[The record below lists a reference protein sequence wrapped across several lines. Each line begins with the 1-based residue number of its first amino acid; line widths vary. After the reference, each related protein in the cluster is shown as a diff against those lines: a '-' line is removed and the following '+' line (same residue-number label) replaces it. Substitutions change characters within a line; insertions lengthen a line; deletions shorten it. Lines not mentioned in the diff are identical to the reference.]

1 MQGRPP
7 ARFLSQSIRH
17 QCNWRETLRICAW
30 RPGNDIQR
38 LRQTG
43 ATTHSLLKRASHVS
57 CEHFPFHYA
66 GDLHAPRSRPRELR
80 SNGGLR
86 RNVRHRFCRNRLACW
101 FFLPGDSLLFTA
113 GFLASQGYLDISL
126 LLLVCFIAAVVG
138 GATGYAI
145 GRNYGRRLFEREDSK
160 LFRKEYLLRAEQ
172 FFVKHGGKAVI
183 LARFIP
189 IVRTFV
195 PVVSGMGAMEYRRFA
210 IFNVVGALLW
220 AVGVTLAGYFLG
232 TTIPNIDRYLLPI
245 IFLILLAS
253 VLPPAIHVWR
263 ENGDQIKA
271 FARLKL
277 DERKARP

>member
-1 MQGRPP
+1 MLPGVDLES
-7 ARFLSQSIRH
+7 FIRTVGYVGMFGIIFA
-17 QCNWRETLRICAW
+17 ET
-30 RPGNDIQR
+30 G
-38 LRQTG
+38 
-43 ATTHSLLKRASHVS
+43 LLV
-57 CEHFPFHYA
+57 
-66 GDLHAPRSRPRELR
+66 G
-80 SNGGLR
+80 
-86 RNVRHRFCRNRLACW
+86 

-126 LLLVCFIAAVVG
+126 LLFVCFIAAVVG
-138 GATGYAI
+138 DATGYAI

-189 IVRTFV
+189 IVRTF
-195 PVVSGMGAMEYRRFA
+195 VSGMGAMEYRRFA

>member
-1 MQGRPP
+1 MLPGVDLES
-7 ARFLSQSIRH
+7 FIRTVGYVGMFAIIFA
-17 QCNWRETLRICAW
+17 ET
-30 RPGNDIQR
+30 G
-38 LRQTG
+38 
-43 ATTHSLLKRASHVS
+43 LLV
-57 CEHFPFHYA
+57 
-66 GDLHAPRSRPRELR
+66 G
-80 SNGGLR
+80 
-86 RNVRHRFCRNRLACW
+86 

-126 LLLVCFIAAVVG
+126 LLVVCFVAAVVG
-138 GATGYAI
+138 DATGYAI
-145 GRNYGRRLFEREDSK
+145 GRNYGRKLFEREDSK

-210 IFNVVGALLW
+210 FFNVTGALLW

-245 IFLILLAS
+245 IFLILVVS
-253 VLPPAIHVWR
+253 ILPPVIHIWR

-271 FARLKL
+271 FVQTKL
-277 DERKARP
+277 EERKARS

>member
-1 MQGRPP
+1 M
-7 ARFLSQSIRH
+7 
-17 QCNWRETLRICAW
+17 
-30 RPGNDIQR
+30 
-38 LRQTG
+38 
-43 ATTHSLLKRASHVS
+43 
-57 CEHFPFHYA
+57 
-66 GDLHAPRSRPRELR
+66 
-80 SNGGLR
+80 
-86 RNVRHRFCRNRLACW
+86 
-101 FFLPGDSLLFTA
+101 LFTA

-138 GATGYAI
+138 DATGYAI

>member
-1 MQGRPP
+1 MLPGVDLES
-7 ARFLSQSIRH
+7 FIRTVGYVGMFGIIFA
-17 QCNWRETLRICAW
+17 ET
-30 RPGNDIQR
+30 G
-38 LRQTG
+38 
-43 ATTHSLLKRASHVS
+43 LLV
-57 CEHFPFHYA
+57 
-66 GDLHAPRSRPRELR
+66 G
-80 SNGGLR
+80 
-86 RNVRHRFCRNRLACW
+86 

-138 GATGYAI
+138 DATGYAI

-232 TTIPNIDRYLLPI
+232 TTIPNIDHYLLPI

>member
-1 MQGRPP
+1 MLPGVDLES
-7 ARFLSQSIRH
+7 FIRTVGYVGMFGIIFA
-17 QCNWRETLRICAW
+17 ET
-30 RPGNDIQR
+30 G
-38 LRQTG
+38 
-43 ATTHSLLKRASHVS
+43 LLV
-57 CEHFPFHYA
+57 
-66 GDLHAPRSRPRELR
+66 G
-80 SNGGLR
+80 
-86 RNVRHRFCRNRLACW
+86 

-138 GATGYAI
+138 DATGYAI

>member
-1 MQGRPP
+1 MLPGVDLES
-7 ARFLSQSIRH
+7 FIRTVGYVGMFAIIFA
-17 QCNWRETLRICAW
+17 ET
-30 RPGNDIQR
+30 G
-38 LRQTG
+38 
-43 ATTHSLLKRASHVS
+43 LLV
-57 CEHFPFHYA
+57 
-66 GDLHAPRSRPRELR
+66 G
-80 SNGGLR
+80 
-86 RNVRHRFCRNRLACW
+86 

-113 GFLASQGYLDISL
+113 GFLASQGYLDISM
-126 LLLVCFIAAVVG
+126 LLVVCFVAAVVG
-138 GATGYAI
+138 DATGYAI
-145 GRNYGRRLFEREDSK
+145 GRNYGRKLFEREDSK

-210 IFNVVGALLW
+210 FFNVTGALLW

-245 IFLILLAS
+245 IFLILVVS
-253 VLPPAIHVWR
+253 ILPPVIHIWR

-271 FARLKL
+271 FARTKL
-277 DERKARP
+277 EERKARS